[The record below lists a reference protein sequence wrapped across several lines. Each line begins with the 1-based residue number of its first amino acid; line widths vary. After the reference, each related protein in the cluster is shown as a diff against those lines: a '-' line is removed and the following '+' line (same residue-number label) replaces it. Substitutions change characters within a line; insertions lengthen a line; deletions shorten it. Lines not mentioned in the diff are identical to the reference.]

1 ADRGD
6 QHNKHHRTNPSAAPE
21 TLASRRP
28 TPRYRHIVRTANR
41 QLRPAFR
48 NSALRLQIP
57 VADDHAAIQ
66 VSFSPQPVILPPT
79 NYCPF
84 VALHQG
90 FKATIP
96 NYLEMEL
103 RYM

>member
-1 ADRGD
+1 
-6 QHNKHHRTNPSAAPE
+6 
-21 TLASRRP
+21 
-28 TPRYRHIVRTANR
+28 V
-41 QLRPAFR
+41 RPANLQLHPGFR
-48 NSALRLQIP
+48 KPPFGCRIP
-57 VADDHAAIQ
+57 AADDHTAIHL
-66 VSFSPQPVILPPT
+66 SFSPQAIVLPPT

-103 RYM
+103 RYMDAGE